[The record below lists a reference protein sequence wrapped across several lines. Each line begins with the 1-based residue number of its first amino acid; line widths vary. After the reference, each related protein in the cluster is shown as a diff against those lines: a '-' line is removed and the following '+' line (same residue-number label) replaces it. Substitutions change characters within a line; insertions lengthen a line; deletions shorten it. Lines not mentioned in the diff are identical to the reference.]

1 MKQFLFNLKAKN
13 AHGLHSPFVYELYTQ
28 VINPCLHQSGELS
41 DLLKNELSNYQGN
54 SVENIKFNVQIIDI
68 SQFEYKILN
77 MNFDDVLL
85 IENIRKPNNLPRW
98 NQLIENEK
106 IIFSIELFELGIIF
120 FNPIAPKQHFI
131 FKKS

>member
-1 MKQFLFNLKAKN
+1 MNQFLFNLRARN

-28 VINPCLHQSGELS
+28 VINPCLYQSGELS
-41 DLLKNELSNYQGN
+41 ALLVSKLSSYKGK

-68 SQFEYKILN
+68 NQFDTENLN
-77 MNFDDVLL
+77 MNFEDVLL
-85 IENIRKPNNLPRW
+85 IENIRKPINLARW

-106 IIFSIELFELGIIF
+106 IVFSIELYEIGLLF
-120 FNPIAPKQHFI
+120 FNPIAPKQHFV